1 MTFLSLAE
9 NNMTLPNDIQ
19 ADAQTACSSQL
30 FVKCP
35 GVCRRHIDLERVKLA
50 GGGRNRTVWNCKI
63 CRLMNKK
70 QVKVTW
76 YHLICVRCTQTH
88 GKNCLIQYC
97 ASNCPT
103 KQGIEKKKALQS
115 SLQKD
120 VEPSLHHRKFG
131 RAKRFIK
138 CLARGPLLDRLRVLR
153 SAWILGDGDVS
164 QPWLECTGPRN
175 VLISKLHDGFAAFE
189 AHPSIPLPVGFQK
202 ANAKLWSD
210 WKTKVWKKWKAQR
223 KKIRR
228 DKDKTGKAAVFKY
241 DSEMY
246 QSVKNFCNNYKGLKN
261 NNSRARAKVVK
272 TDYPLSTYLVVPGH
286 STNNYRHIPKDWK
299 NGTQDL
305 RELEGVA
312 YILGQG
318 SKPTGSHLL
327 LVSQKELNQAAESA
341 LLSSMQKTSMLKTNS
356 MCKHDESAKSRIPH
370 KQPAEVLHRQQ
381 NSRSMIKAN
390 CKFK

>member
-76 YHLICVRCTQTH
+76 YHLICVQCTQTH
-88 GKNCLIQYC
+88 GKTCLIQYC

-103 KQGIEKKKALQS
+103 KQAIVKKKALQP

-120 VEPSLHHRKFG
+120 LEPSLRYRKFR

-138 CLARGPLLDRLRVLR
+138 CLTRDPLLERLKVLR

-164 QPWLECTGPRN
+164 QPWLECNGARN

-189 AHPSIPLPVGFQK
+189 ADPSVPLPVGFQK
-202 ANAKLWSD
+202 ALAENFNVDKTQQDAKLWSD
-210 WKTKVWKKWKAQR
+210 WKTTVWKEWKAQR
-223 KKIRR
+223 KKMRR
-228 DKDKTGKAAVFKY
+228 DRAKTGKAAVFKY
-241 DSEMY
+241 DNEMY
-246 QSVKNFCNNYKGLKN
+246 QSVKHFCDNYKGLKN
-261 NNSRARAKVVK
+261 NNSRARAHVVK

-341 LLSSMQKTSMLKTNS
+341 ILSSKQ
-356 MCKHDESAKSRIPH
+356 SAKSRIPR
-370 KQPAEVLHRQQ
+370 KQPAKVLDRQQ
-381 NSRSMIKAN
+381 SSRSVLRAK
-390 CKFK
+390 CKCK

>member
-9 NNMTLPNDIQ
+9 DNMTLPNDIQ
-19 ADAQTACSSQL
+19 ADAQTVFSSQL

-35 GVCRRHIDLERVKLA
+35 GVCKRQVDLERLKLA
-50 GGGRNRTVWNCKI
+50 GEGRNRTVWNCRT
-63 CRLMNKK
+63 CRQMKKK

-76 YHLICVRCTQTH
+76 YHLVCVQCTQTH
-88 GKNCLIQYC
+88 GKTCLIQYC

-103 KQGIEKKKALQS
+103 KQAIVKKKALQP

-120 VEPSLHHRKFG
+120 LEPSLRYRKFR

-138 CLARGPLLDRLRVLR
+138 CLTRDPLLERLKVLR

-202 ANAKLWSD
+202 ADAKLWSD
-210 WKTKVWKKWKAQR
+210 WKTKVWKEWKAQR
-223 KKIRR
+223 KKMRR
-228 DKDKTGKAAVFKY
+228 DRAKTGKAAVFKY
-241 DSEMY
+241 DNEMY
-246 QSVKNFCNNYKGLKN
+246 QSVKNFCDNYKGLKN
-261 NNSRARAKVVK
+261 SKSRARANVVK
-272 TDYPLSTYLVVPGH
+272 TDFPLSTYLVVPGH
-286 STNNYRHIPKDWK
+286 STNNYRHIPENWK
-299 NGTQDL
+299 NGIQDL
-305 RELEGVA
+305 SDLEGAA

-327 LVSQKELNQAAESA
+327 LVSHKELNQAAESA
-341 LLSSMQKTSMLKTNS
+341 LLDEN
-356 MCKHDESAKSRIPH
+356 DESAKPRIPL
-370 KQPAEVLHRQQ
+370 KRPAKVLERQH
-381 NSRSMIKAN
+381 NSSSVIKAN
-390 CKFK
+390 CKCK

>member
-97 ASNCPT
+97 TSNCPT

-202 ANAKLWSD
+202 ADAKLWSD

-228 DKDKTGKAAVFKY
+228 DRNKTGKAAVFKY
-241 DSEMY
+241 DNEMY
-246 QSVKNFCNNYKGLKN
+246 QSVKHFCDNYKGLKN
-261 NNSRARAKVVK
+261 NNSRARANVVK
-272 TDYPLSTYLVVPGH
+272 TAYPLSTYLVVPGH

-356 MCKHDESAKSRIPH
+356 MCKHDESTKSRIPQ

>member
-63 CRLMNKK
+63 CRMMNKK

-88 GKNCLIQYC
+88 NKNCLIQYC

-202 ANAKLWSD
+202 ADAKLWSD

-356 MCKHDESAKSRIPH
+356 MCKHDESTKSRIPH
-370 KQPAEVLHRQQ
+370 KQPAEVLRRQQ
-381 NSRSMIKAN
+381 NSRSVIKAN

>member
-35 GVCRRHIDLERVKLA
+35 GVCRRHIDLGRVKLA

-103 KQGIEKKKALQS
+103 KQGIEKKKALQP

-138 CLARGPLLDRLRVLR
+138 CLTRGPLLDRLRVLR

-228 DKDKTGKAAVFKY
+228 DRDKTGKAAVFKY
-241 DSEMY
+241 DNEMY
-246 QSVKNFCNNYKGLKN
+246 QSVKKFCDNYKGLKN
-261 NNSRARAKVVK
+261 NNSRARADVVK
-272 TDYPLSTYLVVPGH
+272 TDFPLSTYLVVPGH

-341 LLSSMQKTSMLKTNS
+341 ILSSKQ
-356 MCKHDESAKSRIPH
+356 SAKSRIPR
-370 KQPAEVLHRQQ
+370 KQPAKVLDRQQ
-381 NSRSMIKAN
+381 SSRSVLRAK
-390 CKFK
+390 CKCK